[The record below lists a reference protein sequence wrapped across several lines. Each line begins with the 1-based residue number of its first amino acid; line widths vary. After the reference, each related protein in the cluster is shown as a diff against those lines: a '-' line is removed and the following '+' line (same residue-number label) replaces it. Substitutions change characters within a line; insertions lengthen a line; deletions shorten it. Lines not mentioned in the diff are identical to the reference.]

1 MKISKLLLITVF
13 SLIST
18 VAVSAVMEAKKESV
32 AATPEPKA
40 MTNPNGVKGAQPQ
53 SFTAPKA
60 PGADPAKGV
69 AGNTKPTNQGRESVP
84 LGYMDGHAK

>member
-1 MKISKLLLITVF
+1 MKISKLLLITVS

-40 MTNPNGVKGAQPQ
+40 MTNLNGVKGAQPQ

-60 PGADPAKGV
+60 NTAAPKGGPGTPCPPACPEGGK
-69 AGNTKPTNQGRESVP
+69 R
-84 LGYMDGHAK
+84 